1 MAPKE
6 NSPTI
11 TRVALLGHQGDPEG
25 PERDLERLDPTHLR
39 LAVRDCVL
47 GGLNVSEAIAA
58 LWREDPEVVAF
69 IHDEITLARMD
80 ERGVGPTHGRLADML
95 REAHRPIVGRSDER
109 GLTITEAASRLGIPR
124 PAFVAL
130 AEAHGYLE
138 LAPFGRE
145 KNRRLM
151 SERAVEAGIGWNVNP
166 TRTRSPR
173 LDGHSRATV
182 FAVFAEDRLADVEWS
197 LDWPGIIEATKTLPT
212 KKERLSLLLRENGH
226 LPDTVIASLAGMERR
241 TVAKARRTHS
251 GEAEAAP
258 PEATQA
264 VPPEDH
270 RHPASCASQWS
281 TPGNL
286 KPIPGGLLE
295 WVLRRNKTPL
305 RRPPATPES
314 RLAA

>member
-1 MAPKE
+1 MTSEE
-6 NSPTI
+6 NSLAI
-11 TRVALLGHQGDPEG
+11 TRVALLGRQGDPKG
-25 PERDLERLDPTHLR
+25 PERDPERLGPTHLR

-47 GGLNVSEAIAA
+47 DGLSVSEAIAA
-58 LWREDPEVVAF
+58 LWREDPEIVAF

-151 SERAVEAGIGWNVNP
+151 SERAIAAGIGWNVDP

-197 LDWPGIIEATKTLPT
+197 LNWPGIVEATEALPT
-212 KKERLSLLLRENGH
+212 KKERLTMLLKEQEH

-241 TVAKARRTHS
+241 TVAKARKTPS
-251 GEAEAAP
+251 GEAEAPLCAEEAAP
-258 PEATQA
+258 LK
-264 VPPEDH
+264 DH
-270 RHPASCASQWS
+270 RQPTSPWS

-295 WVLRRNKTPL
+295 WVLRRDKTPL